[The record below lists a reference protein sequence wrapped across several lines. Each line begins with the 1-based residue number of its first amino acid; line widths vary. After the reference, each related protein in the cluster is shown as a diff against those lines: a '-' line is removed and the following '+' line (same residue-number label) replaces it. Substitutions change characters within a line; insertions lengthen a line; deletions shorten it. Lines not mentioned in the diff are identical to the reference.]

1 VHMLTK
7 EAVQLFLDK
16 LKPEG
21 VVLLHTS
28 NRYLDLD
35 SVLASTLRQLPEG
48 TAGLLMHDTRA
59 DRRRHPAQLGSTV
72 VVFAKS
78 EAALQPYRALDGT
91 GALEG
96 NGLSAWTDDYSDI
109 LGAFMSRM
117 RGRE

>member
-1 VHMLTK
+1 L
-7 EAVQLFLDK
+7 EAVKLFLDK

-35 SVLASTLRQLPEG
+35 AVLASTLRKLPEG
-48 TAGLLMHDTRA
+48 AAGIVMRDTRS
-59 DRRRHPAQLGSTV
+59 DRVRHPAQSISTV

-78 EAALQPYRALDGT
+78 DAALQPYRALDGVSE
-91 GALEG
+91 LEEF
-96 NGLSAWTDDYSDI
+96 GLSAWTDNYSDI
-109 LGAFMSRM
+109 LGAFMSRV